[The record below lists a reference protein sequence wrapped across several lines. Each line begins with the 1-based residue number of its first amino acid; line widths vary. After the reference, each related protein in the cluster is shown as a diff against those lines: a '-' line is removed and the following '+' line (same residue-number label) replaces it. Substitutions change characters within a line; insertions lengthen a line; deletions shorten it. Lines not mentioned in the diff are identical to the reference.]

1 MKKIEEIIVEFSLS
15 KYYSQKSTDF
25 REYVKPT
32 ENDKKE
38 PYLESLSDEELRIF
52 LPHIEWSKYYKEFIE
67 DILSKRVLEKRNNKL
82 DNLGI

>member
-1 MKKIEEIIVEFSLS
+1 MKKIEDIVVEFSSL
-15 KYYSQKSTDF
+15 
-25 REYVKPT
+25 

-67 DILSKRVLEKRNNKL
+67 DLLSKRVLKKRNNKL

>member
-1 MKKIEEIIVEFSLS
+1 MKKIEEIIVEFSSL
-15 KYYSQKSTDF
+15 
-25 REYVKPT
+25 

-52 LPHIEWSKYYKEFIE
+52 LPHIVGWWPYQYYKEFIE

-82 DNLGI
+82 DNIGI

>member
-1 MKKIEEIIVEFSLS
+1 MKKIEEIIVEFSSL
-15 KYYSQKSTDF
+15 
-25 REYVKPT
+25 

-52 LPHIEWSKYYKEFIE
+52 LPHVVWYQYYKRFIE

-82 DNLGI
+82 DNLEI